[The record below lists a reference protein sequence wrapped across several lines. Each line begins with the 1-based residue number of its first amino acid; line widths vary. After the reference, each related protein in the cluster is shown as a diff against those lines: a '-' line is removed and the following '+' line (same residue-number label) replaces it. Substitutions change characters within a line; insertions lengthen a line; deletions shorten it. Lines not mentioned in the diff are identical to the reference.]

1 MNSRSLPNVVIG
13 TVVTYVGDFT
23 GLELITTSVLL
34 MRKQKQRVKQSMRG
48 RSENRWETGS
58 ETGKFPYR
66 VILPRDVHSA
76 KVQTVRFLRFL
87 SV

>member
-1 MNSRSLPNVVIG
+1 MPNVVID

-34 MRKQKQRVKQSMRG
+34 MMKQKQRVKKPVLGHSK
-48 RSENRWETGS
+48 NRWETGL
-58 ETGKFPYR
+58 ETQKFPFR
-66 VILPRDVHSA
+66 VILPRTVYSENF
-76 KVQTVRFLRFL
+76 QTVRFLCFL